1 MIDNAGYYARR
12 KQNQQ
17 YAKRGAY
24 PEADETA
31 SEIMNIP
38 EQAFV
43 VLLKEND
50 PDNIGTGGEVLTK
63 VLAKQNQK

>member
-1 MIDNAGYYARR
+1 MPVITLEGSKISSAQ
-12 KQNQQ
+12 K
-17 YAKRGAY
+17 
-24 PEADETA
+24 EALIQRLTKTA

-50 PDNIGTGGEVLTK
+50 PDNIGTGGEVLSK
-63 VLAKQNQK
+63 VLAKK

>member
-1 MIDNAGYYARR
+1 MPVITLEGSRISSTQ
-12 KQNQQ
+12 K
-17 YAKRGAY
+17 
-24 PEADETA
+24 EALIQRLTKTA
-31 SEIMNIP
+31 SEIMQIP